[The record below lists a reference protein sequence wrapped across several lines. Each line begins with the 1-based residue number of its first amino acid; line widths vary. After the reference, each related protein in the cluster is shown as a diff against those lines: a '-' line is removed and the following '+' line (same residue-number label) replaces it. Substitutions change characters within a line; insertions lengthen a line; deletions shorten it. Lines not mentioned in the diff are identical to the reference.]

1 MGWSEAHSALVRR
14 ETGSEQELGSVRT
27 STVERCLSAAQVV
40 SMTSTTSGVSGKP
53 AATAVALG
61 MVGAWPAQMS
71 SMLTSSPSGSALIVA
86 DRSPWSSAG
95 GSGSRTHAR

>member
-14 ETGSEQELGSVRT
+14 ETGSEQEPGSVRT
-27 STVERCLSAAQVV
+27 STIERSAAQVV

-53 AATAVALG
+53 AAIAAALG
-61 MVGAWPAQMS
+61 VVGGWHVQTS
-71 SMLTSSPSGSALIVA
+71 SMQM
-86 DRSPWSSAG
+86 RSPGGWALVTTDRRKWSSAG